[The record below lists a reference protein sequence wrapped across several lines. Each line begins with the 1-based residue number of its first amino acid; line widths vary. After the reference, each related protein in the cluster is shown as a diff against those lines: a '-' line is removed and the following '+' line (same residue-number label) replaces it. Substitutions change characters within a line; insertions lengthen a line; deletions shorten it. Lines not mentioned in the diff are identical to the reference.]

1 MAILTESIG
10 SVESKGGKWRA
21 RLIQSEVRGSSAY
34 YPEAALREGA
44 HLFKAG
50 TQMYRNH
57 LSEDEKFNRP
67 EGDVN
72 NLVGVL
78 ESDAVFEEDGLYADL
93 HIFESNKAWLRERA
107 PYVGLSIRATGEVEE
122 SDNGPTLKSFTEV
135 MSVDVVSRAGA
146 GGKFVSL
153 AESAKPGVLS
163 QVHKELTES
172 KEETLDKELA
182 EALDTQIKDVS
193 ALTEA
198 VKALVA
204 ALTVVEEAK
213 KEEVKVEEAKEFDFE
228 ALIESGLTKTA
239 RARVAAAVKGGAVLE
254 ESIKAEKE
262 LAKEILEEAAK
273 REGGFEANLE
283 ESGGGSAGF
292 DFSKGFSRP

>member
-1 MAILTESIG
+1 MTILTESIG

-93 HIFESNKAWLRERA
+93 HIFESSKAWLKERA

-122 SDNGPTLKSFTEV
+122 SDSGPTLKSFTEV
-135 MSVDVVSRAGA
+135 LSVDVVSRAGA

-163 QVHKELTES
+163 QVHKELIES
-172 KEETLDKELA
+172 KEETMEFPKDLA
-182 EALDTQIKDVS
+182 EALDKNAKDQAS
-193 ALTEA
+193 LMEA
-198 VKALVA
+198 VNKLIEALDKGVSVKVEKAE
-204 ALTVVEEAK
+204 VEEATK
-213 KEEVKVEEAKEFDFE
+213 IDLE
-228 ALIESGLTKTA
+228 ALIEAGLTKTA
-239 RARVAAAVKGGAVLE
+239 RTRVLVAAEGGADLTE
-254 ESIKAEKE
+254 AIKAEKE
-262 LAKEILEEAAK
+262 LAKEILAEAEK
-273 REGGFEANLE
+273 SGEFSANLE
-283 ESGGGSAGF
+283 ESGKDTF
-292 DFSKGFSRP
+292 DWVLKG